1 MTTATP
7 RVLPPQSNAPAAHRT
22 HSREED
28 LLLAEQWLHV
38 HGSRS
43 GMSGRGGALLAV
55 GTGSTMGSHKPC
67 DATHGNSSRQYARAQ
82 TDTGDHHSRSWHTS
96 HERLRDSFTREHALH
111 VHCSRASCAS
121 SRLPQRTHTHTHTR
135 ARALARGQRHRTH
148 TIPQCPVA
156 QSLHVLGVVVAF
168 TLR

>member
-1 MTTATP
+1 MGIRRAVTHRHAK
-7 RVLPPQSNAPAAHRT
+7 LEPQPNAPAAQRT
-22 HSREED
+22 HSSEED
-28 LLLAEQWLHV
+28 LLLAVQWLHV

-43 GMSGRGGALLAV
+43 GISGRGGALLAA
-55 GTGSTMGSHKPC
+55 GTGSTMSTHTRG
-67 DATHGNSSRQYARAQ
+67 DATQGSSSRQYARAQ
-82 TDTGDHHSRSWHTS
+82 TDTGDYHSRSWHTS

-121 SRLPQRTHTHTHTR
+121 SRLPQRTHT
-135 ARALARGQRHRTH
+135 RALARGQRHRTH